1 MSTPSGA
8 SILYTVL
15 GLNRAGQILYTTL
28 FVLAV
33 PALLVWTV
41 VLPRLRFSDQDE
53 MLFQAARHGNREGV
67 EHALAAGA
75 DVDAVAPV
83 DRKTALFRAAIF
95 GHAEVVR
102 LLLDRGASTTVTGSD
117 GRSVL
122 EVTTEARANEKDP
135 AVAHALESVAT
146 VLRQAKAGP

>member
-1 MSTPSGA
+1 MSTPRGA

-15 GLNRAGQILYTTL
+15 GVNRAGQILYTTL

-41 VLPRLRFSDQDE
+41 VLPRLHFSDQDE
-53 MLFQAARHGNREGV
+53 MLFQAARHGDREGV
-67 EHALAAGA
+67 ERALAAGA
-75 DVDAVAPV
+75 DVNAVAPV

-102 LLLDRGASTTVTGSD
+102 LLIDRGASVTATGSD
-117 GRSVL
+117 GRSAL
-122 EVTTEARANEKDP
+122 EVTADARANEKDP
-135 AVAHALESVAT
+135 EAAQALETVAI
-146 VLRQAKAGP
+146 VLRQAKVEP

>member
-15 GLNRAGQILYTTL
+15 GVNRAGQILYTTL

-41 VLPRLRFSDQDE
+41 VLPRLHFSDQDE

-95 GHAEVVR
+95 GHADTVR
-102 LLLDRGASTTVTGSD
+102 LLLDHGADASLRGSD
-117 GRSVL
+117 GQSAL
-122 EVTTEARANEKDP
+122 EVATAARASEKDP
-135 AVAHALESVAT
+135 AIAQNLDTVVTALRAAEPG
-146 VLRQAKAGP
+146 R